1 MKKVTG
7 YIVEIGFVTGLML
20 IYFLVTWLISL

>member
-7 YIVEIGFVTGLML
+7 YIVEIGLVAGLMF